1 MNRGWRFDA
10 RVCLRAVSA
19 RACHK
24 RIGHSVSPRETPRF
38 LRRWLSHSRAVPTA
52 LFVILVAGCGRE
64 SSVSDNRRIESP
76 APVNVEDVKV
86 LGTDSDFT
94 VFYRTRT
101 SIRDGEAQVAEIP
114 KVWTIVVRPRL
125 KTTTTRVT
133 MMPEDASGTSVS
145 FTFTSVG
152 GQWTAL
158 APWKVVIPA
167 K

>member
-1 MNRGWRFDA
+1 
-10 RVCLRAVSA
+10 VQ
-19 RACHK
+19 
-24 RIGHSVSPRETPRF
+24 
-38 LRRWLSHSRAVPTA
+38 HSRALARAICGTGSRPKQPRVMIPCGATRAERRLRGLLSHVPAIATA
-52 LFVILVAGCGRE
+52 VLVIACGRE
-64 SSVSDNRRIESP
+64 SPVNGNRRTVSP
-76 APVNVEDVKV
+76 APVNVEDVSV

-101 SIRDGEAQVAEIP
+101 SIRDGEAQGAEIP
-114 KVWTIVVRPRL
+114 KVWNTVVRPRL
-125 KTTTTRVT
+125 KTSTTRVN
-133 MMPEDASGTSVS
+133 MMPEDPSGTSVS